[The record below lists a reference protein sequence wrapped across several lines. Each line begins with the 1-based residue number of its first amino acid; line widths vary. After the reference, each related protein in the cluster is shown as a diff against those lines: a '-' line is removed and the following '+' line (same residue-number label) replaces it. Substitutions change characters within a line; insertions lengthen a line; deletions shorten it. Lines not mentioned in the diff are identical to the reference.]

1 MQKIN
6 VKIKNTKKIQGTSAG
21 VLPQARSRTMVQ
33 DCIPWT
39 ASRPSMLP
47 IVVLAAY

>member
-21 VLPQARSRTMVQ
+21 VLPQASSRPMVR

-39 ASRPSMLP
+39 ANRSPVLLA
-47 IVVLAAY
+47 VVSVGH